1 MRHGKIYREDIL
13 LLYIDLM
20 DSKDIDIARISD
32 RFQIKENTTL
42 RYFRKMVKNG
52 AIRYNRNDIGIN
64 M

>member
-42 RYFRKMVKNG
+42 KYFREMVKSG